1 MDFVLLAK
9 KIESDVIAPYKFMAY
24 NELDQS
30 FKDEDGIFTLKFSET
45 HINLFLYN
53 NLVINYNIAYE
64 NLDSIPYRYLR
75 KRVWRYVMQLSSN
88 AENEKL
94 ASVYANIYD
103 RLIYDTYSLPYLV
116 KILND
121 GMCKK
126 DQLKLTCSDDM
137 ADANEY
143 NIYTDIRD
151 DKQVAFEIMYHA
163 ETICVIESYGQLL
176 EANELVKRGLIE
188 YCNCKINTYEKRLNE
203 MEQIKRSLS

>member
-1 MDFVLLAK
+1 MDFILLAK
-9 KIESDVIAPYKFMAY
+9 KIESDVIAPYKFMSY
-24 NELDQS
+24 NESDQS

-53 NLVINYNIAYE
+53 NLVINYNMSYE

-75 KRVWRYVMQLSSN
+75 KSVWRYVMRLSSN

-103 RLIYDTYSLPYLV
+103 RLIYGTYSLPYLV

-121 GMCKK
+121 GICKK
-126 DQLKLTCSDDM
+126 DPLKLTCSDNM

-163 ETICVIESYGQLL
+163 ETICVIESYNQLL
-176 EANELVKRGLIE
+176 ESNNRVKHGLIE
-188 YCNCKINTYEKRLNE
+188 YCNHKIANYERRLNE
-203 MEQIKRSLS
+203 MAALKSSLS